1 MNFDFYKNLGYK
13 SLDEVIKD
21 FLDTLVY
28 TNRTYDFFVNWKKV
42 KENIEKYKIELNIL
56 NALIRD
62 RNFDETF
69 KEIIRKFPS
78 VIKVFPILLA
88 IRDVELE
95 VIDLSKSLTE
105 KYDFSLNKPT
115 EKDIEKFLNFFKKT
129 GLKNFF
135 VNMAEKSIYDY
146 IIGVEV
152 GLDTH
157 ARKNRSGDIMEKA
170 IKPFLN
176 ELDNSYKV
184 LFQKKFDYL
193 DNYRIKVSNG
203 IKNRKADV
211 IIIKENKKIIN
222 IEINFYE
229 GSGSKPQEI
238 VDSYINRQKDLK
250 NNGFC
255 FIWIT
260 EGKGWA
266 KQQNQLRKAFNEIDF
281 ILNLNFVS
289 KGYLTKIIKSI

>member
-1 MNFDFYKNLGYK
+1 
-13 SLDEVIKD
+13 
-21 FLDTLVY
+21 
-28 TNRTYDFFVNWKKV
+28 
-42 KENIEKYKIELNIL
+42 LNTL

-62 RNFDETF
+62 RNFDNTF
-69 KEIIRKFPS
+69 REIVRKFPS

-95 VIDLSKSLTE
+95 VIDLSKSLAE

-115 EKDIEKFLNFFKKT
+115 EKDIEKFLTFFRKT
-129 GLKNFF
+129 GLKDFF
-135 VNMAEKSIYDY
+135 VNMVEKSIYDY
-146 IIGVEV
+146 IMGVEV

-170 IKPFLN
+170 IKPFLE
-176 ELDNSYKV
+176 ELDDSYKV

-193 DNYRIKVSNG
+193 DNYRIKVSSG

-250 NNGFC
+250 NNGFY

-281 ILNLNFVS
+281 ILNLSFVS
-289 KGYLTKIIKSI
+289 KGYLTEIIKSI

>member
-1 MNFDFYKNLGYK
+1 M
-13 SLDEVIKD
+13 V
-21 FLDTLVY
+21 
-28 TNRTYDFFVNWKKV
+28 
-42 KENIEKYKIELNIL
+42 
-56 NALIRD
+56 
-62 RNFDETF
+62 
-69 KEIIRKFPS
+69 
-78 VIKVFPILLA
+78 
-88 IRDVELE
+88 
-95 VIDLSKSLTE
+95 
-105 KYDFSLNKPT
+105 
-115 EKDIEKFLNFFKKT
+115 
-129 GLKNFF
+129 
-135 VNMAEKSIYDY
+135 EKSIYDY
-146 IIGVEV
+146 IMGVEV

-170 IKPFLN
+170 IKPFLE
-176 ELDNSYKV
+176 ELDDSYKV

-193 DNYRIKVSNG
+193 DNYRIKVSSG

-250 NNGFC
+250 NNGFY

-281 ILNLNFVS
+281 ILNLSFVS
-289 KGYLTKIIKSI
+289 KGYLTEIIKSI

>member
-42 KENIEKYKIELNIL
+42 KENVEKYKIELNTL

-62 RNFDETF
+62 RNFDNTF
-69 KEIIRKFPS
+69 REIVRKFPS

-95 VIDLSKSLTE
+95 VIDLSKSLAE

-115 EKDIEKFLNFFKKT
+115 EKDIEKFLKFFKKT
-129 GLKNFF
+129 GLKDFF
-135 VNMAEKSIYDY
+135 VNMVEKSIYDY
-146 IIGVEV
+146 IMGVEV

-157 ARKNRSGDIMEKA
+157 ARKNRSGGIMEKA

-184 LFQKKFDYL
+184 LFQKRFDYL
-193 DNYRIKVSNG
+193 DNYRIKVSDG

-250 NNGFC
+250 NNGFY

-260 EGKGWA
+260 EGKGWD
-266 KQQNQLRKAFNEIDF
+266 KQQNQLRKAFTEIDF
-281 ILNLNFVS
+281 ILNLSFVS